1 MAFLSQ
7 ARLLCELAGM
17 CSEHLSLAAAGHVNA
32 CVGGQAHY
40 VFMVGYDHRDW
51 EVMMLVYCSRISLV
65 HTSDDAAVLGAIA
78 GWLREKPGLS
88 DVDPA
93 MFRDEGDTRLADRSF
108 LEWLAVEHEGEQWRS
123 VRYGHPD
130 RGDAHG
136 REWLTDIGVWRNR
149 DAFTCSVMLHTRE
162 QSALVDPNVQTT
174 RPKVVADIFA
184 KCRVASNTSG
194 GTVRQLRIAD
204 AEAFMYEVHDP
215 ERTHPIVQISYDAA
229 GKYLIGPERAASL
242 LAGVAVVTAIPPDV
256 DTFALED
263 ALDGRYC
270 CYHGAVNIIWP
281 CVKSGAQRYVP
292 FQRIMAHQIEAV
304 RAGGSWPESQLLATV
319 CHRMNEVYAR
329 DHISP
334 EIVRAAKHRAALAE
348 ARKSA
353 PKPDP
358 ELEDLMRKV
367 DADQRAEIAQL
378 KGELKQRD
386 EQLAEARGDLEVA
399 GRNIET
405 LKASL
410 SQAGRRTDGP
420 APTAVTEDAR
430 AAMLAAASEDF
441 SLSDVLDL
449 LAVLFPERLVILD
462 SARKSARDA
471 SDFKYPRRAFS
482 LLHTLC
488 SDYWQALADGKGD
501 SVARA
506 TLGNAYSG
514 KESETVEKNKRAR
527 KLRTFTYKGK
537 PNAMMAHL
545 KIGTKDSRTETWRA
559 HFLWDAD
566 ERKIVLGHC
575 GKHLDHK

>member
-1 MAFLSQ
+1 
-7 ARLLCELAGM
+7 
-17 CSEHLSLAAAGHVNA
+17 
-32 CVGGQAHY
+32 
-40 VFMVGYDHRDW
+40 
-51 EVMMLVYCSRISLV
+51 MLVYCSRISLV
-65 HTSDDAAVLGAIA
+65 PTSDDADLLGSIA
-78 GWLREKPGLS
+78 GWLQGKPGLS
-88 DVDPA
+88 DVEPA
-93 MFRDEGDTRLADRSF
+93 ALRADGEKRLADRSF
-108 LEWLAVEHEGEQWRS
+108 LEWLAVDNESEQWRA

-130 RGDAHG
+130 RGGAQG

-149 DAFTCSVMLHTRE
+149 DAFACSVMLHTRE
-162 QSALVDPNVQTT
+162 QSTLVDPNVQTT
-174 RPKVVADIFA
+174 RPTVVADIFA

-215 ERTHPIVQISYDAA
+215 ERTHPIIQISYDEA
-229 GKYLIGPERAASL
+229 GAYLIGPERAASL

-256 DTFALED
+256 DTFALEN

-281 CVKSGAQRYVP
+281 RVKSGAQRHVP

-304 RAGGSWPESQLLATV
+304 RARGSWPESQLLATV

-358 ELEDLMRKV
+358 ELEDLVRKV

-378 KGELKQRD
+378 KGDLKQRD
-386 EQLAEARGDLEVA
+386 EQLAEARGDLEDA
-399 GRNIET
+399 ERTIES

-410 SQAGRRTDGP
+410 TQAGRRTDGP
-420 APTAVTEDAR
+420 ALAAVTEDAR

-441 SLSDVLDL
+441 SLSDALDL
-449 LAVLFPERLVILD
+449 LAVLFADRLVILD
-462 SARKSARDA
+462 TARKSARDA
-471 SDFKYPRRAFS
+471 GDFRHPRRAFS
-482 LLHTLC
+482 LLHSLC

-501 SVARA
+501 GEGRA
-506 TLGNAYSG
+506 ALGNAFSG
-514 KESETVEKNKRAR
+514 KESETVENNKRAR

-537 PNAMMAHL
+537 PTEMMPHL

-566 ERKIVLGHC
+566 DRKIVLGHC